1 MPKKDSEADKADVV
15 FVHRSVMS
23 CNPAT
28 LEAVFRNA
36 VSSIPVELN
45 SLSTGGEL
53 CAICNA
59 ALGEKP
65 D

>member
-1 MPKKDSEADKADVV
+1 MPKKDSDADKINTL
-15 FVHRSVMS
+15 FVHRSGMH

-28 LEAVFRNA
+28 LEAVFRSG
-36 VSSIPVELN
+36 VSSVPLGNLQQVGN
-45 SLSTGGEL
+45 CVTT
-53 CAICNA
+53 CNA